1 MKEGDREFF
10 RLRNLNTYRQLK
22 YLGKMPLEMQ
32 QPKSKI
38 ASRPKDYDTL
48 VEDSIK
54 EHKINQRGKN
64 SVKTSKTKQRATLIP
79 SLI

>member
-48 VEDSIK
+48 VEDSI
-54 EHKINQRGKN
+54 
-64 SVKTSKTKQRATLIP
+64 
-79 SLI
+79 